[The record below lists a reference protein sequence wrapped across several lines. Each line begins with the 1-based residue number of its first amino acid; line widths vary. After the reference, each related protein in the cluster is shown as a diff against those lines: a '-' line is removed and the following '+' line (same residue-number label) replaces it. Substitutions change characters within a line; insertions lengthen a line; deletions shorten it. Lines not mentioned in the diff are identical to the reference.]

1 MATPVMKSL
10 HWLHV
15 CFRMNFKIILVAVV
29 WKVFFVMTP
38 TYFSFPLSVLNCL
51 EFLLL
56 VLVTNHG
63 RPDDIPVLF
72 TIFIN
77 TSFHTY
83 GCCSNTQLQLSPA
96 ASSTTNIPTTT
107 IMAVRTSF
115 LCRWGMTADATQACP
130 SRLQRH
136 RRPRPATV
144 VLCATSCFMLN
155 DRCSSVFTFMLC
167 LEWVGTFSVYF

>member
-83 GCCSNTQLQLSPA
+83 GCCSNTQLQLSRCQFNYQHTNNNNHGSQDQLFMQVRHDCRCHAGVSILPA
-96 ASSTTNIPTTT
+96 AASQTTP
-107 IMAVRTSF
+107 RHSGP
-115 LCRWGMTADATQACP
+115 LCYFMFYVKWQVLKCFYFYALSWV
-130 SRLQRH
+130 SRYL
-136 RRPRPATV
+136 
-144 VLCATSCFMLN
+144 
-155 DRCSSVFTFMLC
+155 
-167 LEWVGTFSVYF
+167 